1 MIYISIVMHWKME
14 NGNSNRQGYNLY
26 TLYNS
31 KYKCYYTVIWEGLQA
46 LGGAKICG
54 NSNRI
59 GWLSK
64 LKGKLKYVRDVQLP
78 ILMLES
84 LITTV
89 SS

>member
-1 MIYISIVMHWKME
+1 MTLGPPYELNIYFDRLYFTV
-14 NGNSNRQGYNLY
+14 YNLY

-31 KYKCYYTVIWEGLQA
+31 KYKCYYTIIWEGLQS
-46 LGGAKICG
+46 LGSAKICW

-59 GWLSK
+59 VWLSK

-78 ILMLES
+78 LLMLES

>member
-1 MIYISIVMHWKME
+1 MPLGPPYELNIYFDRLYFTV
-14 NGNSNRQGYNLY
+14 YNLY

-31 KYKCYYTVIWEGLQA
+31 KYKCYYTIIWEGLQS
-46 LGGAKICG
+46 LGSAKICW

-59 GWLSK
+59 VWLSK

-78 ILMLES
+78 LLMLES

>member
-1 MIYISIVMHWKME
+1 MPLGPPYELNIYF
-14 NGNSNRQGYNLY
+14 NRLYFTVYNLY

-31 KYKCYYTVIWEGLQA
+31 KYKCYYTIIWEGLQSV
-46 LGGAKICG
+46 GSAKICG

-64 LKGKLKYVRDVQLP
+64 LKGKLKYVGYVQLP
-78 ILMLES
+78 LLMLES